1 MRYARRRKVQLAK
14 PGGYMKGNATL
25 VARKLWNGFK
35 LLTLVLIVGIFVQTL
50 INPSKVEIDSRL
62 FTLFLLASAPW
73 PEFGEN
79 ESKLTKP
86 EPRNKNGNDDEQ
98 YFG

>member
-1 MRYARRRKVQLAK
+1 
-14 PGGYMKGNATL
+14 MKGNL
-25 VARKLWNGFK
+25 QSIRRKLWNGLK
-35 LLTLVLIVGIFVQTL
+35 LAAVVLVASTFVHTL
-50 INPSKVEIDSRL
+50 INPSKVEIDNRL
-62 FTLFLLASAPW
+62 LMLFLLVASPW